1 MQYHRCH
8 PALRSSRH
16 GPTVR
21 TNSVHLHQSDLDGA
35 CGPHCLLMALMIL
48 GILRRPELTR
58 LYKARGKTKSMWK
71 LAARS
76 YFVGTGIRALK
87 SMLEPYAGKIVA
99 RIYRKHLVRKVLD
112 ALADSGVAIVGISN
126 EDFSHWVLA
135 VGVGGVESEDAQ
147 LPNRFLILDPELST
161 IPLSAWNATL
171 FIKSN
176 SANQHAYD
184 TATSR
189 TLVYVDE
196 VLTLKAAR
204 E

>member
-1 MQYHRCH
+1 
-8 PALRSSRH
+8 
-16 GPTVR
+16 
-21 TNSVHLHQSDLDGA
+21 
-35 CGPHCLLMALMIL
+35 
-48 GILRRPELTR
+48 
-58 LYKARGKTKSMWK
+58 MWK
-71 LAARS
+71 LAKHS
-76 YFVGTGIRALK
+76 YFVGTGIRTLK
-87 SMLEPYAGKIVA
+87 SMLEPFASKIVA
-99 RIYRKHLVRKVLD
+99 RIYRTNQIRKMLD

-135 VGVGGVESEDAQ
+135 VGVGGVESGDAQ
-147 LPNRFLILDPELST
+147 LPNRFLILDPQLST

-196 VLTLKAAR
+196 VLTLKTAR